1 MLTPPVVTD
10 VMVHVYAHAV
20 TRVQVH
26 PAEDR
31 VVIGLHDR
39 THGSGALTLFL
50 DLAAL
55 ITLHDLTRSALMEL
69 ADSSAAHAA
78 TTDKVADEAGT
89 PAA

>member
-1 MLTPPVVTD
+1 MIVPPVIAD
-10 VMVHVYAHAV
+10 VLVHVYADVA

-50 DLAAL
+50 DRAAL
-55 ITLHDLTRSALMEL
+55 IALHDLTGSALAEL
-69 ADSSAAHAA
+69 TDQRAALAA
-78 TTDKVADEAGT
+78 TIDEVVDEAGT